1 MSGASF
7 IEPKHKLRRIIPMK
21 KIYSQPEL
29 TVHGNVEALTQASG
43 PDPAKDFI
51 IFGGSPISIG
61 TDGSNDIILPPN

>member
-29 TVHGNVEALTQASG
+29 TVHGNVEALTQAIG
-43 PDPAKDFI
+43 PSPAKDFI
-51 IFGGSPISIG
+51 IIGGTPVSAD
-61 TDGSNDIILPPN
+61 TDGSGNFRFPS

>member
-1 MSGASF
+1 
-7 IEPKHKLRRIIPMK
+7 MK